1 MCGWTL
7 AHAHARSGDRLAIAG
22 YLGPEFEV
30 EASRGHIRDLPQPSE
45 LPADMKKGPFGKF
58 AVDVDNGFEAYYV
71 VDADKKKMVGELKRA
86 LKDADELYLATDE
99 DREGESIS
107 WHLQE
112 VLKWAERNDNQP
124 KSFAQIEPR
133 HVALNQV
140 NAFARFDRECRALG
154 HRAFQH
160 ALGKIKPGDPLSG
173 LCQRHGDAPRAAA
186 QLQNGIAEVARG
198 GAIERHV
205 LPPFAHDWRLV
216 VVVRDK
222 RIV

>member
-1 MCGWTL
+1 MHGIV
-7 AHAHARSGDRLAIAG
+7 HALGIRLEDIQNQPPARRQMLLNAVQAIG
-22 YLGPEFEV
+22 L
-30 EASRGHIRDLPQPSE
+30 LP
-45 LPADMKKGPFGKF
+45 
-58 AVDVDNGFEAYYV
+58 
-71 VDADKKKMVGELKRA
+71 
-86 LKDADELYLATDE
+86 
-99 DREGESIS
+99 
-107 WHLQE
+107 HLQE
-112 VLKWAERNDNQP
+112 VLKWPERNDKQP
-124 KSFAQIEPR
+124 KCFAQIEPR

-140 NAFARFDRECRALG
+140 NAFARFHTECRALG